1 MHLLFRRQ
9 IFGHLPL
16 YYLMRL
22 IGIKTGAGDSLVMKN
37 LQENTWYPFGE
48 YTEPT
53 KANGWIWQTEGQKAR
68 EEACKA
74 MYKPLAENKES
85 SLEITANCIVGKN
98 GSGKS
103 SLLDL
108 FYRIINNF
116 SLQLFDRK
124 WEDNDPNKNPQR
136 GHYLEEANS
145 FDATLFF
152 ETDGVV
158 GSIRYCYGDFEYN
171 YHSAVENVR
180 EEQQFLQSNMSKT
193 KLEKITRHFFY
204 SICTNYSIHSLNEH
218 DYTPN
223 KLWIDKDENVNGK
236 WLKGLFHK
244 NDGYVVPIV
253 MVPFRD
259 REGIIDIGNENAL
272 AKTRLATLGVL
283 FASQGK
289 KFLGEYSPM
298 HIVYRFRHDCSTYY
312 NQKFNELYRSWL
324 PLNNQA
330 SRLKREI
337 KSRWKRELDSHHENY
352 KNLPKAVKEAILN
365 YIAYKTFKTCLH
377 YRKYGEMLG
386 IRSLTEEEQG
396 KARTKNKGGVY
407 LEWNE
412 NGVNDIVKEIHFQ
425 DSTVHINQKIQQLLF
440 FIDHENYNVKN
451 LEVPDDFIED
461 PTKLVGYGWTKSEA
475 SVIYTEKVDG
485 KSKRVRFK
493 TYDEMF
499 LRMPPAIFDWDISFT
514 KDGHSEET
522 LSQMSSGERQFMHS
536 LSYIIYH
543 LNNLQSVKD
552 GSYRVRYHNVSLIFD
567 EAELYYHPN
576 FQRKFISSLIKML
589 SWSNINPNIIR
600 GVNIL
605 VVTHSP
611 FVLSDVPKCHTLYLR
626 DGMVDNDNHKETFCG
641 NVHQLLGDNF
651 FMEYSFGEVAKE
663 NVEEIIKL
671 YNQNQKDQK
680 DKQDSARIQYQ
691 NNEPK
696 YKFVTSIIADDYL
709 KRKVE
714 EMMKELDILYGSR
727 ESEEE
732 IDRKISD
739 LRKEIEYLNN
749 KKRNIKR

>member
-1 MHLLFRRQ
+1 M
-9 IFGHLPL
+9 
-16 YYLMRL
+16 
-22 IGIKTGAGDSLVMKN
+22 
-37 LQENTWYPFGE
+37 
-48 YTEPT
+48 
-53 KANGWIWQTEGQKAR
+53 
-68 EEACKA
+68 
-74 MYKPLAENKES
+74 
-85 SLEITANCIVGKN
+85 
-98 GSGKS
+98 
-103 SLLDL
+103 
-108 FYRIINNF
+108 
-116 SLQLFDRK
+116 
-124 WEDNDPNKNPQR
+124 
-136 GHYLEEANS
+136 
-145 FDATLFF
+145 
-152 ETDGVV
+152 
-158 GSIRYCYGDFEYN
+158 
-171 YHSAVENVR
+171 
-180 EEQQFLQSNMSKT
+180 
-193 KLEKITRHFFY
+193 
-204 SICTNYSIHSLNEH
+204 
-218 DYTPN
+218 
-223 KLWIDKDENVNGK
+223 
-236 WLKGLFHK
+236 
-244 NDGYVVPIV
+244 
-253 MVPFRD
+253 
-259 REGIIDIGNENAL
+259 
-272 AKTRLATLGVL
+272 
-283 FASQGK
+283 
-289 KFLGEYSPM
+289 
-298 HIVYRFRHDCSTYY
+298 
-312 NQKFNELYRSWL
+312 
-324 PLNNQA
+324 
-330 SRLKREI
+330 
-337 KSRWKRELDSHHENY
+337 
-352 KNLPKAVKEAILN
+352 
-365 YIAYKTFKTCLH
+365 
-377 YRKYGEMLG
+377 
-386 IRSLTEEEQG
+386 
-396 KARTKNKGGVY
+396 
-407 LEWNE
+407 
-412 NGVNDIVKEIHFQ
+412 
-425 DSTVHINQKIQQLLF
+425 
-440 FIDHENYNVKN
+440 
-451 LEVPDDFIED
+451 PDDFIED

-543 LNNLQSVKD
+543 LNNQQSVKD

>member
-1 MHLLFRRQ
+1 M
-9 IFGHLPL
+9 
-16 YYLMRL
+16 
-22 IGIKTGAGDSLVMKN
+22 DS
-37 LQENTWYPFGE
+37 
-48 YTEPT
+48 
-53 KANGWIWQTEGQKAR
+53 
-68 EEACKA
+68 
-74 MYKPLAENKES
+74 
-85 SLEITANCIVGKN
+85 
-98 GSGKS
+98 
-103 SLLDL
+103 
-108 FYRIINNF
+108 
-116 SLQLFDRK
+116 
-124 WEDNDPNKNPQR
+124 
-136 GHYLEEANS
+136 
-145 FDATLFF
+145 
-152 ETDGVV
+152 
-158 GSIRYCYGDFEYN
+158 
-171 YHSAVENVR
+171 YH
-180 EEQQFLQSNMSKT
+180 
-193 KLEKITRHFFY
+193 
-204 SICTNYSIHSLNEH
+204 
-218 DYTPN
+218 D
-223 KLWIDKDENVNGK
+223 
-236 WLKGLFHK
+236 
-244 NDGYVVPIV
+244 
-253 MVPFRD
+253 
-259 REGIIDIGNENAL
+259 
-272 AKTRLATLGVL
+272 
-283 FASQGK
+283 
-289 KFLGEYSPM
+289 
-298 HIVYRFRHDCSTYY
+298 
-312 NQKFNELYRSWL
+312 
-324 PLNNQA
+324 
-330 SRLKREI
+330 
-337 KSRWKRELDSHHENY
+337 NY

-485 KSKRVRFK
+485 KSKGVRFK

-514 KDGHSEET
+514 KDGQSEET

-589 SWSNINPNIIR
+589 SWSNINPQIIR

-626 DGMVDNDNHKETFCG
+626 DGMVDNGKHKETFCG

-651 FMEYSFGEVAKE
+651 FMDYSFGEVARE
-663 NVEEIIKL
+663 NVEEIIRL
-671 YNQNQKDQK
+671 YNQKDEK
-680 DKQDSARIQYQ
+680 DKQGSARIQYQ
-691 NNEPK
+691 NNQFK
-696 YKFVTSIIADDYL
+696 YGYVASIIADDYL

-714 EMMKELDILYGSR
+714 EMIEEMNILYGCR
-727 ESEEE
+727 ENEEE

-739 LRKEIEYLNN
+739 LRKEIEILEQ
-749 KKRNIKR
+749 KKET

>member
-1 MHLLFRRQ
+1 
-9 IFGHLPL
+9 
-16 YYLMRL
+16 
-22 IGIKTGAGDSLVMKN
+22 MKN

-53 KANGWIWQTEGQKAR
+53 KANGWRWQTEEQKAR

-74 MYKPLAENKES
+74 MYKSLAENKES
-85 SLEITANCIVGKN
+85 SLEITVNCIVGKN

-116 SLQLFDRK
+116 SLQLFDRQ

-158 GSIRYCYGDFEYN
+158 GSIRYCYGHFEYN
-171 YHSAVENVR
+171 YHSSVDDAR
-180 EEQQFLQSNMSKT
+180 EEQQFLQSKMSKT

-337 KSRWKRELDSHHENY
+337 KSRWRRELDSHHNNY
-352 KNLPKAVKEAILN
+352 KNLPKVVKEAILN
-365 YIAYKTFKTCLH
+365 YISYKTFKTCLH

-396 KARTKNKGGVY
+396 KAMTKNRGGMY
-407 LEWNE
+407 LDRKE

-425 DSTVHINQKIQQLLF
+425 DSTVHVNQKIQQLLF
-440 FIDHENYNVKN
+440 FIDHENYIVKY
-451 LEVPDDFIED
+451 LDVPADFIGD
-461 PTKLVGYGWTKSEA
+461 PTESVGFGWTKSEA
-475 SVIYTEKVDG
+475 SLIYTEMVEG

-514 KDGHSEET
+514 KDGRSEET

-543 LNNLQSVKD
+543 LNNLQSVKE
-552 GSYRVRYHNVSLIFD
+552 GSYRVRYHNMSLIFD

-589 SWSNINPNIIR
+589 SWSNINPQIIR

-626 DGMVDNDNHKETFCG
+626 DGMVDNDKHKETFCG

-651 FMEYSFGEVAKE
+651 FMDYSFGEVARE

-671 YNQNQKDQK
+671 YNQKDEK
-680 DKQDSARIQYQ
+680 DKQGSARIQYQ
-691 NNEPK
+691 NNQFK
-696 YKFVTSIIADDYL
+696 YGYVASIIADDYL

-714 EMMKELDILYGSR
+714 EMIEEMDILYGCR
-727 ESEEE
+727 VNEEENEEE

-739 LRKEIEYLNN
+739 LRKKIEVLEQ
-749 KKRNIKR
+749 KKRQREVERS